1 MGKLEYCDDL
11 NVKVLEVDKYEEL
24 LELMKPAGS
33 LWDFTKNGIFRGQAN
48 SEWELIP
55 SLYRNNLINYYS
67 ECLSD
72 LKTATDDKNYYSEL
86 EYTML
91 RYFYNCAKSIGLTVP
106 NVPFFDDEYLN
117 LDILSSWKV
126 KNDLFEYEGIPEL
139 AALAQHYG
147 LQTRLLDW
155 TQDFFT
161 ALYFAASKEVEIIFK
176 ENVELNKELK
186 IHDKYMV
193 VWILPTIFILDP
205 SINNITPKIG
215 LLTPSYK
222 NNPNICAQKGILTY
236 WKEKAN
242 HNSNLTNRNKL
253 DKLIYDFYQNRPLNH
268 KKMEYGIQLYKI
280 LIPAIECTKIMC
292 HIDKMGYN
300 RVNLMPWY
308 KQVSESLNDKHMY
321 ESVIKKFKEL
331 DWQNH
336 YPHNDIETNALLV

>member
-1 MGKLEYCDDL
+1 MGKHEYTDDL
-11 NVKVLEVDKYEEL
+11 NVKVLEVDKYEEIL
-24 LELMKPAGS
+24 DLMKPEGS
-33 LWDFTKNGIFRGQAN
+33 LWKFTQNGIFRGQAN
-48 SEWELIP
+48 SKWDLIP
-55 SLYRNNLINYYS
+55 SLYRNNLKNYYT
-67 ECLSD
+67 ECLSG
-72 LKTATDDKNYYSEL
+72 LKTDTNDKNYYSEL

-126 KNDLFEYEGIPEL
+126 KGDLFEYEGIPEL

-176 ENVELNKELK
+176 ENIELNKPLK

-193 VWILPTIFILDP
+193 VWILPTIFLLDT
-205 SINNITPKIG
+205 SINNITPKIC
-215 LLTPSYK
+215 LITPSYR
-222 NNPNICAQKGILTY
+222 NNPNVCAQKGILTY
-236 WKEKAN
+236 WNETSDN
-242 HNSNLTNRNKL
+242 SSNLINRNKL
-253 DKLIYDFYQNRPLNH
+253 DKLVYNFYQNRPLNA

-280 LIPAIECTKIMC
+280 LIPATECTKIMS

-300 RVNLMPWY
+300 RVTLMPWY
-308 KQVSESLNDKHMY
+308 KQVSESLNDKYMY
-321 ESVIKKFKEL
+321 ENVIEKFKEL

-336 YPHNDIETNALLV
+336 YPHINIKSDALLI